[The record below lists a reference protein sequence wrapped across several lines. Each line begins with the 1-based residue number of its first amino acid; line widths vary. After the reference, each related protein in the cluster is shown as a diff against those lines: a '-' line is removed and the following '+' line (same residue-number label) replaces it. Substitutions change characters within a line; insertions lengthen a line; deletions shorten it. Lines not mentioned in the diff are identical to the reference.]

1 MSNTAMTRIK
11 TYTADTK
18 AELFQKLNAL
28 EELGEM
34 YLIEKQ
40 IHHKTSTFVPEI
52 KSFHYSWPIT
62 VLEKGS
68 LQGQGGTEDRRYRG

>member
-1 MSNTAMTRIK
+1 M
-11 TYTADTK
+11 
-18 AELFQKLNAL
+18 
-28 EELGEM
+28 
-34 YLIEKQ
+34 IEKQ

-52 KSFHYSWPIT
+52 KSFHYSWLIT